1 MQGAAQI
8 SRRRFLRYIVGGLGV
23 SLLAACGGGGATPT
37 SGAQQAP
44 ATAAKPSPTA
54 AMASPTTASTA
65 TAAGGAATAAAS
77 PTAGAVAFNPSAC
90 YKPWPG
96 TSEMFTW
103 KKKNGPYRIALS
115 NSYIGN
121 VWRTEMIKIAKA
133 YVNLPD
139 IKKNVSEFYVNSSG
153 NDAAAQIAQIQNMIA
168 SKYDAI
174 IINAASPTALNPVVE
189 QAIQAGILVIS
200 FDNTVTSN
208 KAVAVNE
215 DQVEFGRVMADWL
228 AKQLNGKGNVL
239 VVRGVAGTTV
249 DQQRTQGMKEV
260 FSKYPDIKI
269 VAEVYGNWDPG
280 TAQQVTAQALAA
292 NPQIDGVWCQGGT
305 DGVVRAFLQAGRK
318 LVPVAGEAENGFR
331 KQLLQYRNQGL
342 VGISVGQSPSLVAVS
357 IHVAID
363 LLSGQQVPRQIAVPL
378 PIATSDDLKPGVNVF
393 PDLPDNFF
401 TPIQL
406 PDCGVTLT
414 YDDIKDVQV

>member
-1 MQGAAQI
+1 MEKAARI
-8 SRRRFLRYIVGGLGV
+8 SRRRFFSYIGSAGIT
-23 SLLAACGGGGATPT
+23 LLAACRGSGATPP
-37 SGAQQAP
+37 SS
-44 ATAAKPSPTA
+44 ATQPRGQTPLPSPTG
-54 AMASPTTASTA
+54 TAP
-65 TAAGGAATAAAS
+65 TAAAS
-77 PTAGAVAFNPSAC
+77 TAGTAIAPATTAAAAFNPAAC

-103 KKKNGPYRIALS
+103 KKKNPPYRIALS

-133 YVNLPD
+133 YVNLPE
-139 IKKNVSEFYVNSSG
+139 IKPYISDFYVNSSG

-189 QAIQAGILVIS
+189 QAIQSGILVIS
-200 FDNTVTSN
+200 FDNTVTST

-228 AKQLNGKGNVL
+228 AKQLNGQGNVL

-249 DQQRTQGMKEV
+249 DQQRYQGMKEV

-292 NPQIDGVWCQGGT
+292 NPQIDGVWCEGGT

-331 KQLLQYRNQGL
+331 KQLLQYRDQGL

-357 IHVAID
+357 IRAAID
-363 LLSGQQVPRQIAVPL
+363 LLNGEQLPRQIAVPL

-401 TPIQL
+401 TPIQI
-406 PDCGVTLT
+406 PECGVTLT
-414 YDDIKDVQV
+414 YDDIKDIQV